1 MMRQRAAAQS
11 VPCKTTHD
19 SSKKYHLVKYIR
31 VDNTRKACVPRKLR
45 RSSFVPFSTLHLN
58 TYDSCFPLL
67 IITAARSTISPFQYS
82 PGRQYKPGF
91 LFVSDQVSGRM
102 RTGDVVYQSP
112 DLGCS
117 GPAGW
122 RTGTECCAAGSTWTG
137 RQEPPGSVQSVLT
150 CCPISRPAP
159 PRPAPPRPAPA
170 AGNGGAH

>member
-1 MMRQRAAAQS
+1 MRQRAAAQS

-67 IITAARSTISPFQYS
+67 IITAARSISPFQYS
-82 PGRQYKPGF
+82 PGRQYKPGS
-91 LFVSDQVSGRM
+91 LFVPDQVSGRM

-117 GPAGW
+117 GPAAW
-122 RTGTECCAAGSTWTG
+122 RTSDSRIGCPAAQSGQIWSRNSAMHRRRPGNIAPYLGSTAASPALACLSW
-137 RQEPPGSVQSVLT
+137 SKLLT
-150 CCPISRPAP
+150 
-159 PRPAPPRPAPA
+159 
-170 AGNGGAH
+170 